1 MYELQLITFEKNVK
15 FKASIKHLPEQKI
28 CCLIVERLKKTEYF

>member
-28 CCLIVERLKKTEYF
+28 LLFNS